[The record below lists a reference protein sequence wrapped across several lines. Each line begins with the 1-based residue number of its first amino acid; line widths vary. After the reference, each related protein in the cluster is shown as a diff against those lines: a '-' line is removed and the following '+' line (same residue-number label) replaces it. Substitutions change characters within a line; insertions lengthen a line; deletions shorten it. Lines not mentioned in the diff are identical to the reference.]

1 MGTDKNIKLHIV
13 TDIKFYTMGE
23 PNMTK
28 HAAKTRLKCKL
39 CGKRFMLKCTLK
51 EHLNEEHNTKKCEL
65 CSKLFKSTSALLM
78 HMKSHTGKK
87 LHYCMTCGKTFSL
100 QHHLSIHERSHTGEK
115 PYQCKIC

>member
-87 LHYCMTCGKTFSL
+87 SL
-100 QHHLSIHERSHTGEK
+100 LYDVWKNFLPTTSFVNTR
-115 PYQCKIC
+115 